1 MAKKFVS
8 PRRARQKTQRV
19 WSFSIT
25 VLCVCIALVSGALLE
40 RRYGYQQHGD
50 NGGSTRDLT
59 SVHQN
64 PVQQNL
70 IEHGLGQ
77 FAQQLAE
84 AKVTLENL
92 TQITDRLS
100 RNPSLNLGM
109 AGDSFL
115 HPNLSDDDRPMEEF
129 IDETGY
135 SGEKI
140 GKELDLLKQ
149 KLYQQENRL
158 RTFDVLMQS
167 RKIEMDRVPTGI
179 PVSMLQARMSS
190 PFGWRVHPITRA
202 SRLHTGLDFAAPKG
216 TPIYA
221 ASNGVVSSSGYVSGY
236 GNLIEIDHGSGV
248 TTVYAHNNENLVEAG
263 DIVSRRQM
271 IARIGNTGNSTGPH
285 LHFEVR
291 IDGIA
296 IDPMLVLG
304 KDLSDVQI
312 PTGGSLLETLKLLST
327 KE

>member
-40 RRYGYQQHGD
+40 RHYGYHQQGEQS
-50 NGGSTRDLT
+50 GSAIDLT

-64 PVQQNL
+64 PVQQKL
-70 IEHGLGQ
+70 IEHSLGQ
-77 FAQQLAE
+77 FAQQIAE
-84 AKVTLENL
+84 AKVTLENI

-100 RNPSLNLGM
+100 ENSALSLGISGHTFPHSNLTED
-109 AGDSFL
+109 AQ
-115 HPNLSDDDRPMEEF
+115 PMEEF

-149 KLYQQENRL
+149 NLHLQNNRL
-158 RTFDVLMQS
+158 RTFDVLMQK
-167 RKIEMDRVPTGI
+167 RQIDLDRVPTGL

-190 PFGWRVHPITRA
+190 PFGWRTHPITRT
-202 SRLHTGLDFAAPKG
+202 SRLHAGLDFAAPKG
-216 TPIYA
+216 TAIYA

-236 GNLIEIDHGSGV
+236 GYLIEIDHGSGV
-248 TTVYAHNNENLVEAG
+248 TTAYAHNSENLVEAG
-263 DIVSRRQM
+263 DIVGRRQM
-271 IARIGNTGNSTGPH
+271 IARVGNTGNSTGPH

-291 IDGIA
+291 LDGVP

-304 KDLSDVQI
+304 KDLSTIKVPD
-312 PTGGSLLETLKLLST
+312 GGSLLETLKLLSQD
-327 KE
+327 

>member
-8 PRRARQKTQRV
+8 PRRARQKTQKV

-40 RRYGYQQHGD
+40 RHYGYHQHGEGD
-50 NGGSTRDLT
+50 SSQGDSS
-59 SVHQN
+59 SVPQN

-70 IEHGLGQ
+70 IEHSLAQ

-84 AKVTLENL
+84 AKVTLKN
-92 TQITDRLS
+92 ITLITERLNS
-100 RNPSLNLGM
+100 NPSLNLGFN
-109 AGDSFL
+109 SNTFSQS
-115 HPNLSDDDRPMEEF
+115 NLTEEDQPMEEF
-129 IDETGY
+129 VDEAGY

-140 GKELDLLKQ
+140 GRELDGLKQ

-158 RTFDVLMQS
+158 RAFDVLMQS
-167 RKIEMDRVPTGI
+167 RQIDLDRVPTGV

-190 PFGWRVHPITRA
+190 PFGWRIHPISRSA
-202 SRLHTGLDFAAPKG
+202 RLHSGLDFAAPKG

-221 ASNGVVSSSGYVSGY
+221 ASNGVVSSAAYVSGY
-236 GNLIEIDHGSGV
+236 GHLVEIDHGAGV

-263 DIVSRRQM
+263 DIVSRRQV
-271 IARIGNTGNSTGPH
+271 IARVGNTGNSTGAH

-291 IDGIA
+291 LDGVP

-304 KDLSDVQI
+304 KDLSTIQV
-312 PTGGSLLETLKLLST
+312 PAGGSLLDTLKILSL
-327 KE
+327 E

>member
-8 PRRARQKTQRV
+8 PRRARQKTQKV

-40 RRYGYQQHGD
+40 RHYGYHHVNNQS
-50 NGGSTRDLT
+50 GSPRNPNSLP
-59 SVHQN
+59 QN
-64 PVQQNL
+64 PAQQNL
-70 IEHGLGQ
+70 IEHSLGQ

-84 AKVTLENL
+84 AKITLDNI
-92 TQITDRLS
+92 TQITERIS
-100 RNPSLNLGM
+100 HNSSFNLGVETNT
-109 AGDSFL
+109 FIQ
-115 HPNLSDDDRPMEEF
+115 PNLGEHDQPMEEF
-129 IDETGY
+129 VDEVGF

-149 KLYQQENRL
+149 RLYQQENRIRAL
-158 RTFDVLMQS
+158 DVLMQS
-167 RKIEMDRVPTGI
+167 RKIDLDRVPTGI

-190 PFGWRVHPITRA
+190 PFGWRLHPITRT
-202 SRLHTGLDFAAPKG
+202 SRLHAGLDFAAPKG

-221 ASNGVVSSSGYVSGY
+221 ASNGVVSSAGYVNGY
-236 GNLIEIDHGSGV
+236 GYLIEIDHGAGV
-248 TTVYAHNNENLVEAG
+248 TTVYAHNSENLVEAG

-271 IARIGNTGNSTGPH
+271 IARVGNTGNSTGAH

-291 IDGIA
+291 LDSVP

-304 KDLSDVQI
+304 KDLSDIQV
-312 PTGGSLLETLKLLST
+312 PAGGSLLDTLKLLSQ
-327 KE
+327 E

>member
-40 RRYGYQQHGD
+40 RRYGYQQQSGLD
-50 NGGSTRDLT
+50 GTASDVT

-64 PVQQNL
+64 PIQQNL

-77 FAQQLAE
+77 FAQELAE
-84 AKVTLENL
+84 VKITLENI

-100 RNPSLNLGM
+100 SNSALNLGI
-109 AGDSFL
+109 AGDTFPHS
-115 HPNLSDDDRPMEEF
+115 NLSEDDRPMEEF
-129 IDETGY
+129 IDEGGY

-140 GKELDLLKQ
+140 GRELDLLKQ
-149 KLYQQENRL
+149 RLYQQENRL

-167 RKIEMDRVPTGI
+167 RQIDMDRVPTGI

-190 PFGWRVHPITRA
+190 PFGWRAHPISGT

-221 ASNGVVSSSGYVSGY
+221 ASNGVVSSSAYVSGY
-236 GNLIEIDHGSGV
+236 GNLVEIDHGSGV

-263 DIVSRRQM
+263 DIVGRRQI

-291 IDGIA
+291 LDGIP

-304 KDLSDVQI
+304 KDLSEVEV
-312 PTGGSLLETLKLLST
+312 PSGGSLLETLKLLSQD
-327 KE
+327 

>member
-8 PRRARQKTQRV
+8 PRRARQKTQKV

-40 RRYGYQQHGD
+40 RRYGYHQQGEPGD
-50 NGGSTRDLT
+50 YAKDVT

-84 AKVTLENL
+84 AKITLENI

-100 RNPSLNLGM
+100 SNPALNLGIT
-109 AGDSFL
+109 GDTFPHS
-115 HPNLSDDDRPMEEF
+115 NLSEDARPMEEF
-129 IDETGY
+129 IDESGY

-140 GKELDLLKQ
+140 GRELDLLKQ
-149 KLYQQENRL
+149 RLYKQENRL

-167 RKIEMDRVPTGI
+167 RQIEMDRVPTGI

-190 PFGWRVHPITRA
+190 PFGWRVHPISRA
-202 SRLHTGLDFAAPKG
+202 SRLHAGLDFAAPKG

-221 ASNGVVSSSGYVSGY
+221 ASNGVVSSSAYVSGY
-236 GNLIEIDHGSGV
+236 GNLVEIDHGSGV

-263 DIVSRRQM
+263 DIVGRRQM
-271 IARIGNTGNSTGPH
+271 IARVGNTGNSTGAH

-291 IDGIA
+291 LDGMP
-296 IDPMLVLG
+296 IDPMIVLG
-304 KDLSDVQI
+304 KDLSDVKV
-312 PTGGSLLETLKLLST
+312 PTGSSLLETLKLLS